1 MTCKLTAL
9 SIPLLSVMLVAGVRG
24 AERDPELAEELTELV
39 VTTAEDAGTGSLRRA
54 IIEAES
60 RPGPDNILFDREIFS
75 KPQFIALESPLPE
88 ITSEIT
94 IDGYIQ
100 DRLWKSNGV
109 IISGSGQFP
118 VFRVGADASVTLRYL
133 TVADGC
139 GQNGGG
145 VVNLGKL
152 VVYGITFLDNQAKH
166 KGGAIAN
173 LGGGVTV
180 INSTFAGNQ
189 ALGSGGALANTSGRA
204 TVTNCTLSENSA
216 GTGGAVYNKGHLLLR
231 NTILANSPDGGD
243 CVSEVL
249 LDPASTRNL
258 IEENRG
264 CGTPISSEDPNL
276 EPLGY
281 YNGPAKT
288 FPVGAG
294 SPAVNLGDNEM
305 ALDENDEPLVWDQ
318 RGSGDPRFV
327 AGFTDLGAF
336 EHQRH
341 PYLSVDTLEDT
352 RMRACTRAGA
362 ADCPLRG
369 AIEIANTRPEPDV
382 ITFDPKVF
390 TEPQTLR
397 LSRPL
402 PEVTSP
408 LTLDAGSTGGVRL
421 AADGGFTVLTI
432 SPGTALELDD
442 VVVDG
447 DDETPAEP

>member
-1 MTCKLTAL
+1 MIAL
-9 SIPLLSVMLVAGVRG
+9 SIPLLSVMLVAGVQG
-24 AERDPELAEELTELV
+24 AEQDPEPAEELPELV
-39 VTTAEDAGTGSLRRA
+39 VTTAEDAGAGSLRKT

-60 RPGPDNILFDREIFS
+60 RPGPDSILFDREIFS
-75 KPQFIALESPLPE
+75 EPQFIALESPLPE

-94 IDGYIQ
+94 IDGYIP

-109 IISGSGQFP
+109 TVSGSGQFP
-118 VFRVGADASVTLRYL
+118 VFRVGAGALVTLRYL

-139 GQNGGG
+139 GQDGGG
-145 VVNLGKL
+145 IVNLGKL
-152 VVYGITFLDNQAKH
+152 VVYGVTFLDNQAERE
-166 KGGAIAN
+166 GGAIAN
-173 LGGGVTV
+173 LGGDVTV

-189 ALGSGGALANTSGRA
+189 ALGSGGAFASTSGRA
-204 TVTNCTLSENSA
+204 TITNCTFSENSA
-216 GTGGAVYNKGHLLLR
+216 GTGGAVYNDDQLLLR
-231 NTILANSPDGGD
+231 NTILANSPIGGD
-243 CVSEVL
+243 CASEGI

-258 IEENRG
+258 IEDNRG
-264 CGTPISSEDPNL
+264 CGTPISTEDPNL

-294 SPAVNLGDNEM
+294 SPAVNLGDNEA
-305 ALDENDEPLVWDQ
+305 ALDENGDLLVWDQ

-352 RMRACTRAGA
+352 RLRACTRAGA

-369 AIEIANTRPEPDV
+369 AIEIANTRPERDI
-382 ITFDPKVF
+382 ITFDPRVF
-390 TEPQTLR
+390 AEPQTL
-397 LSRPL
+397 LLTRPL

-408 LTLDAGSTGGVRL
+408 LTLDAAGTGGVRL
-421 AADGGFTVLTI
+421 AADGGFTVLTV
-432 SPGTALELDD
+432 SPGTAFELVD
-442 VVVDG
+442 VITEEG
-447 DDETPAEP
+447 DKTLAEP

>member
-1 MTCKLTAL
+1 MAAL
-9 SIPLLSVMLVAGVRG
+9 SIPLLSVMLVAGVQS
-24 AERDPELAEELTELV
+24 AEQDPEPAEELPELV
-39 VTTAEDAGTGSLRRA
+39 VTSAEDAGAGSLRRA

-75 KPQFIALESPLPE
+75 EPQFIALESPLPE

-94 IDGYIQ
+94 IDGYIP
-100 DRLWKSNGV
+100 DRLWKANGV
-109 IISGSGQFP
+109 IVSGSGQFS
-118 VFRVGADASVTLRYL
+118 VFRVGTDASVTLRYL

-145 VVNLGKL
+145 IVNLGKL
-152 VVYGITFLDNQAKH
+152 IVYGVTFLDNQAEH

-189 ALGSGGALANTSGRA
+189 ALGSGGALANTSGQV
-204 TVTNCTLSENSA
+204 TVTNCTFSENSA
-216 GTGGAVYNKGHLLLR
+216 GTGGAVYNNGQLLLR
-231 NTILANSPDGGD
+231 NSILANSPDGGD
-243 CVSEVL
+243 CASEGT

-258 IEENRG
+258 IEESRD

-352 RMRACTRAGA
+352 QMRACTRAGA

-369 AIEIANTRPEPDV
+369 AIEIANTRSEPDV
-382 ITFDPKVF
+382 IIFDPRVF
-390 TEPQTLR
+390 TEPQTLH

-408 LTLDAGSTGGVRL
+408 LTLDAGGTGGVKL
-421 AADGGFTVLTI
+421 EADGGFTVLTI
-432 SPGTALELDD
+432 SPGTAFELNN

-447 DDETPAEP
+447 DDEAPAEP